1 MKLTVRGKNLE
12 VTDALRE
19 HVNKRV
25 GKVDKYFDFDTEA
38 QVTLS
43 VVRGMHTVE
52 VTVLINGLILRAEEK
67 TNDMYA
73 SIDLVVDK
81 LERQIAKYKTR
92 INRKARQT
100 GGIKAVQDLPKVEE
114 DVEEPQVVRT
124 KRFAIKPM
132 PVEEAILQ
140 MNMLGHDFFVFANA
154 QTDDINVVYRRK
166 DGNYGLIEPSR

>member
-12 VTDALRE
+12 VTDALKE
-19 HVNKRV
+19 HVKKRV
-25 GKVDKYFDFDTEA
+25 GKVDKYFDVDAEA

-43 VVRGMHTVE
+43 VERGIHKVE
-52 VTVLINGLILRAEEK
+52 VTVLINGLILRAEEG

-92 INRKARQT
+92 INRKARQS
-100 GGIKAVQDLPKVEE
+100 GGIRAVQDLPKVEE
-114 DVEEPQVVRT
+114 DNEEPKVVRT

-166 DGNYGLIEPSR
+166 DGNYGLIEPSH